1 MRIRSQADADLNADI
16 VTGLLRRA
24 PEMDFQT
31 AGAAGLR
38 GLGDRAVLTRAA
50 QDGRVLVSH
59 DYKTMPAHFAEFI
72 NSGESPGVLIVP
84 QSLDTQTAIE
94 GLLMV
99 WAASEAEEWT
109 NRVARLP
116 VKIARFA

>member
-1 MRIRSQADADLNADI
+1 MKIRFQADADLNEDI

-38 GLGDRAVLTRAA
+38 GLDDPVVLTRAA
-50 QDGRVLVSH
+50 QEGRALVSH
-59 DYKTMPAHFAEFI
+59 DYKTMPGHFAEFI
-72 NSGESPGVLIVP
+72 ISGESPGLLIVP
-84 QSLDTQTAIE
+84 QNLDTQTAIE
-94 GLLMV
+94 ELLMV

-116 VKIARFA
+116 L